1 MTKNNKKRF
10 ALIGVLAALAVVA
23 VFAYFFKEMSIDNPF
38 ETKKYGG
45 STVEKF
51 TPEKDWEP
59 GETVTKEVK
68 ATNTGDYPLAV
79 RVKFDEKWVRNGET
93 TAYKTANSKQDGFF
107 PTSDANVTTVSDVY
121 KELSKSDDWELNADG
136 YFYYKKVLQPGKST
150 DELLKSVTLC
160 KDANMGSYVNKTYYI
175 MNQSS
180 TTPDASSKDWE
191 TEDPRP
197 TDPATGEKIVPA
209 GYYFYTKVETV
220 LDPDNKGLADSTYTL
235 TITTDFCQADAGAYT
250 ENSWKV
256 IPQ

>member
-23 VFAYFFKEMSIDNPF
+23 VFAYFFKTMSIDNPF

-59 GETVTKEVK
+59 GEKVTKEVK

-93 TAYKTANSKQDGFF
+93 TAYKTADSSMTGFF
-107 PTSDANVTTVSDVY
+107 PASDANVTTVSDVY
-121 KELSKSDDWELNADG
+121 KELSQSADWELKDG
-136 YFYYKKVLQPGKST
+136 YFYYKKVLQPGQST

-160 KDANMGSYVNKTYYI
+160 KDANMGTYDNKTYYI
-175 MNQSS
+175 MNTSDQTPAADDAAWS
-180 TTPDASSKDWE
+180 TD
-191 TEDPRP
+191 DPRP
-197 TDPATGEKIVPA
+197 EDKDGNKYVPA
-209 GYYFYTKVETV
+209 GSYFYTKEETV
-220 LDPDNKGLADSTYTL
+220 LKSGEKGLADSTYTL
-235 TITTDFCQADAGAYT
+235 TITTDFCQADAGAYD

-256 IPQ
+256 APQ